1 MEATSVLTRPAN
13 RQPTVLLV
21 EDDED
26 TRFGLA
32 RTLAREGYLALSA
45 PTGHDAVGVV
55 RGEAAPLDAV
65 LLDVDLPD
73 VSGVDLC
80 ARLRELRPDLPVVV
94 CSGHATGADV
104 ARLLQLGVLCY
115 FQKPVAPAE
124 LLATVG
130 AAVGV
135 PE

>member
-1 MEATSVLTRPAN
+1 VSPSRPRD
-13 RQPTVLLV
+13 RQPTVLLI

-26 TRFGLA
+26 IRFALA
-32 RTLAREGYLALSA
+32 RALVGEGYLVRAA
-45 PTGHDAVGVV
+45 PTGHDAVGIV

-94 CSGHATGADV
+94 CSGHATGDEV
-104 ARLLQLGVLCY
+104 ARLLQMGILCY

-130 AAVGV
+130 AALRVT
-135 PE
+135 E